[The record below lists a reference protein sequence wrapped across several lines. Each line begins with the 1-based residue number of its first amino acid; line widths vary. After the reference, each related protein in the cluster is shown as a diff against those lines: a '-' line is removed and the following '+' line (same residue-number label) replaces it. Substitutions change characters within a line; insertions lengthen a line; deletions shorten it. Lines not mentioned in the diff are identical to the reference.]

1 MGSPAE
7 RHKRAV
13 QIFRRAHEDI
23 LGLLAEAEE
32 SGTCH
37 DEIGLFRAAADNLH
51 RILRNRFWVMVV
63 NSATPDET
71 SEADERE
78 AMRRAIAEWSA
89 ADIF

>member
-1 MGSPAE
+1 MTSAIE
-7 RHKRAV
+7 RHKRAMEIIRTAQEGIAGV
-13 QIFRRAHEDI
+13 I
-23 LGLLAEAEE
+23 GEAEE
-32 SGTCH
+32 FSTCP
-37 DEIGLFRAAADNLH
+37 DEIGLLRVAADNLH

-78 AMRRAIAEWSA
+78 AMRKAMAEWSA